1 MVSIISFLEIFV
13 CAFVLHAYELLML
26 FIFSVCSIW
35 FVYLFTSLFSKKREK
50 EGVEIDMWGCG
61 EKLEG
66 HVRRRTVIRIY
77 NMKKVYFQLEK
88 KNSNDQP
95 SLSCSK

>member
-1 MVSIISFLEIFV
+1 MHLS
-13 CAFVLHAYELLML
+13 LHAYKLLML
-26 FIFSVCSIW
+26 FFCLFYLVCLFIYF
-35 FVYLFTSLFSKKREK
+35 FVYKKREK

-66 HVRRRTVIRIY
+66 HVRWRTVIRIY
-77 NMKKVYFQLEK
+77 NVKKIYFQLEK
-88 KNSNDQP
+88 KNSNDQL